1 MKLNDAVFGAV
12 LLVLGVAV
20 LLAVRPY
27 PHMPGQNVGPAL
39 FPGLIASGL
48 IVCALLLIVGG
59 VRRHAEAPWFE
70 PMPWLGSRR
79 HVVAFLTLV
88 GSVVFYIALV
98 DVLGFLIVAP
108 LALLAMF
115 VAFRVRWVTG
125 TIVAV
130 LASLVI
136 WYAFYKLLRVPLP
149 WGLLTP
155 LAF

>member
-20 LLAVRPY
+20 LWAVRAY

-59 VRRHAEAPWFE
+59 LRRHAQSPWFE
-70 PMPWLGSRR
+70 ALPWLGSRR
-79 HVVAFLTLV
+79 HVVTFLTVV
-88 GSVVFYIALV
+88 GSVVLYIALV
-98 DVLGFLIVAP
+98 DRIGFLIVAP
-108 LALLAMF
+108 LVLFAMF
-115 VAFRVRWVTG
+115 AAFRVRWTTG
-125 TIVAV
+125 AVVAI
-130 LASLVI
+130 LASVII

-149 WGLLTP
+149 WGLLERF
-155 LAF
+155 AF